1 MSVKLQKRISAISF
15 WFENATAVFSLH
27 YLPDRIIHIR
37 HSAIGTYQDL
47 SAPGSDNSHD
57 QFKEIEH
64 ERGSFA

>member
-1 MSVKLQKRISAISF
+1 MQQYHLALKMLLLSFHYFTCLIGSFIS
-15 WFENATAVFSLH
+15 
-27 YLPDRIIHIR
+27 DIR
-37 HSAIGTYQDL
+37 LLALNQDL